1 VSPVESPRRH
11 CGAVRGKETLE
22 LSKAVDM
29 LTKSINGGMK
39 RTKELK
45 RNLYAEEES
54 AEEIRVVV
62 QLGGRNFPIIA

>member
-1 VSPVESPRRH
+1 MESPRRH